1 MTQTLNPIA
10 KNFLE
15 QPFEN
20 ILGEMLASIIQANDW
35 KFFMDD
41 KPLSVSMMTG
51 NRAML
56 PAILWNAEKAHSH
69 LTGRSIGV
77 QFKSD
82 GEASVGAQAS
92 IGEINGRSR
101 SVFMLFCLET
111 LCQAIENHPS
121 TDENVEVSAEDLQT
135 QRLLGRRIP
144 PRGAGATVD
153 HLIQDF
159 FEDHERGIV
168 PWTPDSQPKSPNL
181 AWTQRPP
188 A

>member
-1 MTQTLNPIA
+1 MNQLLNPTA
-10 KNFLE
+10 KTFLE

-20 ILGEMLASIIQANDW
+20 AVGDMLAAVIQMMDW

-56 PAILWNAEKAHSH
+56 PAILWNAEKAHTH

-77 QFKSD
+77 QFRSD
-82 GEASVGAQAS
+82 GEASVGAQAAL
-92 IGEINGRSR
+92 GEISGRSK
-101 SVFMLFCLET
+101 SVFYLYCLET

-121 TDENVEVSAEDLQT
+121 NDENVDVTLEDLKSH
-135 QRLLGRRIP
+135 RLSGKRLP
-144 PRGAGATVD
+144 PRGAGANVD

-159 FEDHERGIV
+159 FEDHERGV
-168 PWTPDSQPKSPNL
+168 LTWTPDSEPKSPNL
-181 AWTQRPP
+181 LWTQR
-188 A
+188 ASV